1 MVIGYSFTVPIR
13 GEILFGY
20 NFANNQ
26 DGQNYAIKALE
37 LRGLNLEQACNEVK
51 MQWSVWRPFD
61 TISMDCSSKY
71 PSDIGNIYYSSRLL
85 YPIINSIL
93 FTVAGFNS
101 FIISVIIFFSL
112 TYLFQIRFLLKLNS
126 NFLAKTLAIFTLM
139 SSDYYLNLSLS
150 TAATDLI
157 LSLLVLVL
165 FYYIYTDKSVKFL
178 IFLTFCISSLSM
190 LNKQN
195 QIFWIVMA
203 LVFLFFSTF
212 SSSAKKI
219 ILRII
224 ALELI
229 ILNILS
235 IYITEKV
242 WHSISV
248 VQNGKLGLLFD
259 SDLQFKTL
267 ISKILNII
275 VNDTATIVTKNLP
288 TLIIFFALF
297 TFIIF
302 YFAKIFDSKNLNLN
316 LELINIFIISTFLA
330 CIVNAMLVGVGNLGL
345 RMYLPLIVI
354 SVVPLATLYELMLTK
369 LK

>member
-1 MVIGYSFTVPIR
+1 
-13 GEILFGY
+13 
-20 NFANNQ
+20 
-26 DGQNYAIKALE
+26 
-37 LRGLNLEQACNEVK
+37 
-51 MQWSVWRPFD
+51 
-61 TISMDCSSKY
+61 
-71 PSDIGNIYYSSRLL
+71 
-85 YPIINSIL
+85 
-93 FTVAGFNS
+93 
-101 FIISVIIFFSL
+101 
-112 TYLFQIRFLLKLNS
+112 
-126 NFLAKTLAIFTLM
+126 
-139 SSDYYLNLSLS
+139 
-150 TAATDLI
+150 
-157 LSLLVLVL
+157 
-165 FYYIYTDKSVKFL
+165 
-178 IFLTFCISSLSM
+178 M

-203 LVFLFFSTF
+203 LVFLFFSAF